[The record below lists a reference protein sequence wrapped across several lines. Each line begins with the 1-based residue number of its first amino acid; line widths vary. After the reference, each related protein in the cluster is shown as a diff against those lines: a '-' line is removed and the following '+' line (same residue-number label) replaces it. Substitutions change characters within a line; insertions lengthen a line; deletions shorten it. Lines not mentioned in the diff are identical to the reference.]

1 MAGFHS
7 IFNRGPSEQLQTPLI
22 PSIGLQIQYNNN
34 NNKLLFDKHC
44 QISQ

>member
-7 IFNRGPSEQLQTPLI
+7 TFNRGPSEQLQTPLI
-22 PSIGLQIQYNNN
+22 PSIGLQIHY